1 MLDHTTAAHADASA
15 LAPDS
20 VNDRMLD
27 LLFREARTPNG
38 FLAQPVE
45 FAFVQ
50 RAYDL
55 ARMGPT
61 SMNCQPMRLV
71 LLSTPDAKERL
82 VPALSPG
89 NVEKTRQAPLTA
101 IIAQDLRFFERLPE
115 LFPHKPDA
123 ATMFVDNPALA
134 EETAFRNSTLQG
146 AYFMLALRTLGL
158 DAGSMS
164 GFNRARVDAEFF
176 PDSQIRSNWLINI
189 GKGDQS
195 KLFPRGPR
203 LAFDEAVH
211 VL

>member
-1 MLDHTTAAHADASA
+1 MLDPTTVDLGDAGASA
-15 LAPDS
+15 PGS
-20 VNDRMLD
+20 MNDRTLD

-38 FLAQPVE
+38 FLAQPVRL
-45 FAFVQ
+45 ALVQ

-71 LLSTPDAKERL
+71 LLFTPDAKERL

-101 IIAQDLRFFERLPE
+101 IVAHDLRFFERLPE

-123 ATMFVDNPALA
+123 AVMFADNPTLA
-134 EETAFRNSTLQG
+134 AETAFRNGTLQG
-146 AYFMLALRTLGL
+146 AYLVLALRTLGL
-158 DAGSMS
+158 DVGSMS
-164 GFNRARVDAEFF
+164 GFDRARVDAEFF
-176 PDSQIRSNWLINI
+176 PDSQVRSNWLINI
-189 GKGDQS
+189 GKGDPTT
-195 KLFPRGPR
+195 LFPRGPR
-203 LAFDEAVH
+203 LAFDDAVH